1 MGNGDLWRS
10 ILLAILVG
18 VCWLLA
24 LVYIL
29 ILVILKK

>member
-1 MGNGDLWRS
+1 MGNGNLWRS
-10 ILLAILVG
+10 ILLAILAG

-24 LVYIL
+24 LVFIL